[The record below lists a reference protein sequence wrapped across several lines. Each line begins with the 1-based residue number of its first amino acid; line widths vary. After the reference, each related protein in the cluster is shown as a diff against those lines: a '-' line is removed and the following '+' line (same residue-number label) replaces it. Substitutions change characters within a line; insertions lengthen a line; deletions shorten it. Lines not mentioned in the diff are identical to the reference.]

1 MPWSR
6 CLSALTCKNNYGT
19 CFRVSGFWMG
29 ITNAT
34 LKTDIAMCLL
44 YLSKRE
50 TSDANKANIQK
61 ENDMRLNPPTF
72 IFFLCFFASRKL
84 FVPIFVPP
92 NKMYGMHNE
101 RTRNVFMIC
110 EILIRLQSADR
121 LARSVNL
128 HTLFNNSSQMK
139 SLSNLFN
146 PFINT
151 WPIILHSSH
160 NLSFI
165 FDFCRCQKFQ
175 MQLQTPP
182 DRKCLRFW
190 KAYKSIS
197 STQPR
202 DKMSLIPVR
211 AASKRHHR
219 LRQHHRHNRQV
230 SLAQPR
236 LFLLIYFCWI
246 IAKCDMS

>member
-19 CFRVSGFWMG
+19 CFRVCGFWMG
-29 ITNAT
+29 FTNAT

-128 HTLFNNSSQMK
+128 HTLFNNSSHIK
-139 SLSNLFN
+139 SLSNLSLSLTRDPSYCIRLTIF
-146 PFINT
+146 
-151 WPIILHSSH
+151 
-160 NLSFI
+160 LSFLT
-165 FDFCRCQKFQ
+165 FVDARNFRCSYKLLRTGNVYDFGK
-175 MQLQTPP
+175 LT
-182 DRKCLRFW
+182 
-190 KAYKSIS
+190 KA
-197 STQPR
+197 
-202 DKMSLIPVR
+202 
-211 AASKRHHR
+211 
-219 LRQHHRHNRQV
+219 
-230 SLAQPR
+230 
-236 LFLLIYFCWI
+236 
-246 IAKCDMS
+246 